1 MDSFEG
7 KVAVISGAA
16 SGIGLAMAQRFAR
29 EGMRLVLADVDEN
42 GAVRAASDIGGQA
55 IAVRADVAVPGDM
68 EALASRAHGA
78 FGAVH
83 ILCNNAGI
91 GGPFAPCWE
100 LAAADWERVLGVN
113 LWGVIHGIRA
123 FVPRMIASGEEG
135 HIVNTASMAGLLSM
149 PHGAAYHASKHAVV
163 TLTESLYHDLI
174 LAGSRVSASVLCP
187 AFVRTAIV
195 EAEIRRAS
203 SSGAVASKPD
213 LQAQLEEGYLQAV
226 SAGIDPSDV
235 AGQVL
240 DAIRSRKLYVLT
252 HPQYASAVLA
262 RAEQVVSGTSPDTA
276 ATLRRIVRN

>member
-1 MDSFEG
+1 MNDFAG
-7 KVAVISGAA
+7 KVAVVTGAA
-16 SGIGLAMAQRFAR
+16 SGIGLALAQRFAR
-29 EGMRLVLADVDEN
+29 EGMRLVLADTDAG
-42 GAVRAASDIGGQA
+42 GAGRAARNIGAPA
-55 IAVRADVAVPGDM
+55 IAVRADVAVSGDL
-68 EALASRAHGA
+68 EALASRAYDA

-123 FVPRMIASGEEG
+123 FVPRMLASGEEG
-135 HIVNTASMAGLLSM
+135 HVVNTASMAGLLSM

-203 SSGAVASKPD
+203 SAGAPALKPD
-213 LQAQLEEGYLQAV
+213 LQAQLEEGYLRAV
-226 SAGIDPSDV
+226 SAGLDPSEV
-235 AGQVL
+235 ADQVL
-240 DAIRSRKLYVLT
+240 EAIRTRKLYVLT
-252 HPQYASAVLA
+252 HPHYASAVMA
-262 RAEQVVSGTSPDTA
+262 RAEQIVSGTNPDTA
-276 ATLRRIVRN
+276 STLRRVVRS